1 MANVR
6 PEASIRLESLVVVVV
21 AVEVVIQED
30 AGKEATM
37 EIEASN
43 LTTASTDPTETS
55 PGKQANDTGSE

>member
-6 PEASIRLESLVVVVV
+6 REASIHLELLVVVVV
-21 AVEVVIQED
+21 AVEVVVQAD

-43 LTTASTDPTETS
+43 LATASTDPTKTS
-55 PGKQANDTGSE
+55 PGKQANDTGSG

>member
-6 PEASIRLESLVVVVV
+6 PEASIHLELLVVVVV
-21 AVEVVIQED
+21 AVEVVVQED

-43 LTTASTDPTETS
+43 LATASTDHETS
-55 PGKQANDTGSE
+55 PGKLANDTGSG